1 MTLPEI
7 VSVPAEARSWRNG
20 LGLLS
25 LPTVRRFSDSALQAQ
40 VDKVLAGL
48 PADRKAAELQVG
60 FDQQGVQVVGVVKLD
75 HGWSLLGGVSY
86 DYGGA
91 WGGQVSVRWAGK

>member
-1 MTLPEI
+1 VSLPEI
-7 VSVPAEARSWRNG
+7 VTVYAEPLPKV
-20 LGLLS
+20 LGLVS
-25 LPTVRRFSDSALQAQ
+25 PPTVRRFSNEALQAE

-48 PADRKAAELQVG
+48 PADKRAAELSVG

-75 HGWSLLGGVSY
+75 HGWSILGGVSY

-91 WGGQVSVRWAGK
+91 WGGKVGVRWAGK